1 MPGRTFCALASVVF
15 LGLLLA
21 PAGARAQSSWR
32 SRLSLTIDA
41 RGEVGPNDVAG
52 IDLGLLGAGVEWKA
66 TPTFRLRAE
75 ALLLGAT
82 GSTETGRSASGGAGG
97 ELSARVIPFPGWRLR
112 PYLRGSTGML
122 LFLRQPFLPGGDVYE
137 FILQLGAGLEVTV
150 NDRLSLFAELHATHL
165 SNGQGLGPFN
175 PAFTGEGGLVG
186 AAYALAPPDSAADAA
201 AESPAE
207 SAVDEARPNWSLGAT
222 FDAEA
227 GSADGTLEIAGRDR
241 VAQRLTRHGLGLLE
255 IESGDVDGHH
265 LVEAGIDLAGHWT
278 AASAGLYSAYRNLD
292 GVDTFIEQLQVE
304 ANLSPEASLV
314 AMGDWEIARPAPDGY
329 RAALIL
335 RLYPIETFVI
345 ELGGGYNRIAGAGF
359 RNGFT
364 PAFALEWQLPFRR
377 STWQVSVF
385 VERQVQDVQL
395 AGLGFSWDMGST
407 LRDIDRRTGWRR
419 LR

>member
-1 MPGRTFCALASVVF
+1 MPGRPLCALASVVF

-75 ALLLGAT
+75 ALLQGAT

-112 PYLRGSTGML
+112 PYFRGSTGML
-122 LFLRQPFLPGGDVYE
+122 LFLRHPFLPGGDVYE

-150 NDRLSLFAELHATHL
+150 NDRLSLFAEVHATHL

-186 AAYALAPPDSAADAA
+186 AAYALAPPDRAADAA
-201 AESPAE
+201 AESPAAV
-207 SAVDEARPNWSLGAT
+207 AVDEARPNWSPGAT

-265 LVEAGIDLAGHWT
+265 LVEAGVDLAGHWT

-292 GVDTFIEQLQVE
+292 GVDTFIEQLQLE

-314 AMGDWEIARPAPDGY
+314 AMGDWEIARAAPDGY

-345 ELGGGYNRIAGAGF
+345 ELGGGYNQISGAGF

-407 LRDIDRRTGWRR
+407 LRDIGRRTGWRR